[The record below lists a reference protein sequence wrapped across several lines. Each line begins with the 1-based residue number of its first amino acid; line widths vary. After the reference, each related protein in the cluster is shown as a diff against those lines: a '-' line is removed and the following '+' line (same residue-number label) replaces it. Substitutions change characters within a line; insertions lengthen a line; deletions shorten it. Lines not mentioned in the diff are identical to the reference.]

1 MPAGIRF
8 DILTLFPEMLAGPLE
23 GGVLGRARRAGL
35 VEIESHNLR
44 DWAMDRHNTVDDYTF
59 GGGSGMVMKPEPI
72 AAAVEAL
79 RNEKSWVV
87 LLTPQGKVL
96 DHAVALELSRKT
108 HLILICGRYEG
119 VDERVRIQLVDEQIS
134 IGDYVLTGGELPALV
149 LTETVARLA
158 PGVVG
163 NDEATRK
170 ESHSEGLLEHPHFTR
185 PREFR
190 GEAVPDV
197 LLSGDHGA
205 IRRWRHRESLRR
217 TLLVRPDLLQRRG
230 LEPDES
236 EWLWKE
242 EPAAM
247 SGIHGVPPSVEPDPP
262 LEKKLES

>member
-8 DILTLFPEMLAGPLE
+8 DILTLFPEMLVGPLE
-23 GGVLGRARRAGL
+23 HGVLGRALRASL
-35 VEIESHNLR
+35 IEIKSHNLR
-44 DWAMDRHNTVDDYTF
+44 DWAANRHKIVDDYAF
-59 GGGSGMVMKPEPI
+59 GGGSGMVIKPEPI
-72 AAAVEAL
+72 AAAIEAL
-79 RNEKSWVV
+79 RGEESWVV

-96 DHAVALELSRKT
+96 DHAAALELSRKT
-108 HLILICGRYEG
+108 HVILICGRYEG
-119 VDERVRIQLVDEQIS
+119 VDERVQVRLVDEQIS

-163 NDEATRK
+163 NKEATQN
-170 ESHSEGLLEHPHFTR
+170 ESHSAGLLEHPHFTR

-190 GEAVPDV
+190 GETVPDV

-217 TLLVRPDLLQRRG
+217 TLLVRPDLLRRRG

-247 SGIHGVPPSVEPDPP
+247 SDFHRAAPSAEPAPP
-262 LEKKLES
+262 LEKKPES

>member
-1 MPAGIRF
+1 MPASVRF
-8 DILTLFPEMLAGPLE
+8 DILTLFPEMLVGPLE
-23 GGVLGRARRAGL
+23 HGVLGRARRAGL
-35 VEIESHNLR
+35 IEIESHNLR
-44 DWAMDRHNTVDDYTF
+44 DWATDRHKIVDDYAF

-72 AAAVEAL
+72 AAAIETL
-79 RNEKSWVV
+79 RNKKSWVV

-96 DHAVALELSRKT
+96 DHATALELSRRA

-119 VDERVRIQLVDEQIS
+119 VDERVRVQLVDQQIS

-158 PGVVG
+158 RGVVG
-163 NDEATRK
+163 NKASTRD
-170 ESHSEGLLEHPHFTR
+170 ESHSDGLLEHPHFTR

-190 GEAVPDV
+190 GGTVPDV

-205 IRRWRHRESLRR
+205 IRGWRHQESLRR
-217 TLLVRPDLLQRRG
+217 TLLVRPDLLRRRG

-236 EWLWKE
+236 EWLWKQ

-247 SGIHGVPPSVEPDPP
+247 SDLHRAPQSIESGPP
-262 LEKKLES
+262 LEKKPES

>member
-8 DILTLFPEMLAGPLE
+8 DILTLFPEMLVGPLE
-23 GGVLGRARRAGL
+23 HGVLGRALRAGL
-35 VEIESHNLR
+35 IEIKSHNLR
-44 DWAMDRHNTVDDYTF
+44 DWAADRHKIVDDYAF
-59 GGGSGMVMKPEPI
+59 GGGSGMVIKPEPI
-72 AAAVEAL
+72 AAAIEAL
-79 RNEKSWVV
+79 RSEESWVV

-96 DHAVALELSRKT
+96 DHAAALELSRKT
-108 HLILICGRYEG
+108 HVILICGRYEG
-119 VDERVRIQLVDEQIS
+119 VDERVRVQLVDEQIS

-163 NDEATRK
+163 NEEATQN
-170 ESHSEGLLEHPHFTR
+170 ESHSAGLLEHPHFTR

-190 GEAVPDV
+190 GETVPDV

-217 TLLVRPDLLQRRG
+217 TLLVRPDLLRRRG

-236 EWLWKE
+236 EWLWNE

-247 SGIHGVPPSVEPDPP
+247 SDFHRAAPSDEPASP
-262 LEKKLES
+262 LEKKPES